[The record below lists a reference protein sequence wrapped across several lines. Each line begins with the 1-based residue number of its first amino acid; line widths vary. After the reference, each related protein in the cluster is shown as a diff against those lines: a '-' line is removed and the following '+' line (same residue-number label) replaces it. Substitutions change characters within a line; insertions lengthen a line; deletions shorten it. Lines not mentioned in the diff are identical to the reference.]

1 MAKTLK
7 QILDGVK
14 SSRLKTKDILG
25 TKPGVDY
32 SPKAGD
38 ERKFADKHHVDQ
50 HADRV
55 GNGSDVYSATNVK
68 SYMDTDKAAHHGHK
82 AGEDEK
88 VYEAFDSNIDY
99 GHDKHALDH
108 AAAARTHHVLAALG
122 RSKHMKDDKAAQYH
136 QDAAGAHH
144 MADLAHHLAKN
155 SHSSGS
161 PTRHDD
167 SVKAHKASKDA
178 HKLSDIAYL
187 HPWNTNEEVMALRT
201 EEKTKCNMTEAG
213 KMCEVHGMKQC
224 PGKVLKEKPV
234 KEENISETLVQNYV
248 NGFKDKRAEVH
259 KIGDD
264 WMVKKYSAAYGG
276 KEVGTSKHGDSTSA
290 HAAAKK
296 HLGEDLDPYNPKD
309 IGFDFKYGGQNKGRR
324 AEVHR
329 MPSGHYEVRKYKNP
343 KFDLGTGDH
352 VETVKHTDRVKA
364 GIEAQNFANMKE
376 DVELVE
382 KQPIAKGKQTMLVT
396 MKKDPHAKSGGATK
410 RIKKSEYDPK
420 IHDLAEDQEINE
432 LSKKTLNRY
441 VKKAH
446 DDLRATGISRRH
458 SQMMSTKPGDKWDS
472 EAKWLDQHAAKRGA
486 GIHKA
491 LNKMEETEIEERKMS
506 SAEMDKREHIVKGMK
521 KKLSDFR
528 ARYGKRA
535 KDVMYATATKQAMK
549 EDLAQPLI
557 GSTDPTKNKK
567 GKKKEMEQSAPAV
580 TPITLPNFSVDVN
593 TGRNV

>member
-14 SSRLKTKDILG
+14 SSKLKTKDILG

-68 SYMDTDKAAHHGHK
+68 SYTDTDKAAHHGHK

-108 AAAARTHHVLAALG
+108 AAMARTHHVLAALS
-122 RSKHMKDDKAAQYH
+122 RLKHIKDDKAAQYH

-178 HKLSDIAYL
+178 HKLSDMAYL

-213 KMCEVHGMKQC
+213 MMCEVHGMKQC

-234 KEENISETLVQNYV
+234 NEAMRWDPKSHASLPAEDQPSLKAHRAAADWHKDNYENAVDAKDKAFNKKRMQHHLSQAAAMKSAGFSEEMVNELMVQNYV

-264 WMVKKYSAAYGG
+264 WMVKKYSAAHGG

-290 HAAAKK
+290 HTVAKK
-296 HLGEDLDPYNPKD
+296 H
-309 IGFDFKYGGQNKGRR
+309 I
-324 AEVHR
+324 
-329 MPSGHYEVRKYKNP
+329 S
-343 KFDLGTGDH
+343 
-352 VETVKHTDRVKA
+352 
-364 GIEAQNFANMKE
+364 E

-396 MKKDPHAKSGGATK
+396 MKKDPKAKSGGATK

-420 IHDLAEDQEINE
+420 IHSLAEDEEINE

-446 DDLRATGISRRH
+446 DDLKATGISRRH

-506 SAEMDKREHIVKGMK
+506 SAEMEKREKIVKGMK

-528 ARYGKRA
+528 ARYGERA